1 MTNPPNANTPQ
12 PNQQAEFAKYAQAIR
27 DLNAQVQRLDADAGY
42 KDIEATIRGM
52 ANDLDQA
59 KTAFRFLNSEVRDLQ
74 NVFENISGTLKN
86 VVADLD
92 KSTKSTTLFKRGLNG
107 VEGLARKLADHKS
120 DENVLTVQQLKN
132 VSKQVGLEV
141 EKLKLAQER
150 AIQEQFDLQNKIS
163 AGLAAGKAMEAEIKY
178 SQELEQYQ
186 TEINAGLEE
195 NVGYL
200 DKIIKHSQ
208 KEVEIEKEIQKTV
221 GLTGMA
227 FKGIAGTLQTIGVQ
241 SEALENINS
250 DIRKTAKE
258 TGSAYKTA
266 GTAIKSTFGAL
277 KDSLKDPAIQI
288 TLVTKLF
295 KTLYDIGAEFSA
307 KTFEIQKALGL
318 STAAARDM
326 NEQFYAMQQSTNN
339 LYANYNDLI
348 TANLNLNEAL
358 GTSATFSADVLA
370 TQAKIAQVTG
380 LTSEESAK
388 VYEYSLLTGESQEQI
403 YDSVGKINKGVLSNK
418 KVMQEV
424 LKIDGQLAAQYKNN
438 PKLLGQAVVQAQKL
452 GITLEQAKN
461 MASNLLNFEDS
472 ISAELEAELLTGQEL
487 NLEKARALALQGK
500 TAEAAQELLRQT
512 GGLAKFQRMNVLQQD
527 ALAKSMGMTTD
538 ELANSLVK
546 AKQLQALDASEAKA
560 LNQRIQKLKEEG
572 ETEKAA
578 ELEKQVLQGK
588 TVALAEQELDAQSK
602 IDKAVDSIKSSL
614 KSSVAPLLGGVTDRL
629 ASVLATMAAN
639 PIMKAVL
646 GGVGI
651 VAVGAGLLAAAAAA
665 VMAIKNVLIGSAIDR
680 KQLQALEQIRDNTA
694 GGGTGG
700 GGGSD
705 STSDSGGGGLTGG
718 RKASLGKQL
727 KTLVKNPR
735 AMGRALRRSGGG
747 SLLKGLGKGLL
758 RGGLKRIP
766 AIGALIGAGM
776 EFANGGFNLE
786 SLTRAALSGGGSFL
800 GGAAGT
806 ALGGAAAVGTGG
818 VGALAVPALATG
830 GAVGGGMLGDKLGDL
845 IFGERK
851 QEPETPETA
860 DDFILRPGQKP
871 LKFRKDDVVVGG
883 TNLGG
888 TNSSGN
894 SNSGMPGANVEALLK
909 DLIVAVNKGHQIN
922 IGANKLNEING
933 LSMYSVGS

>member
-1 MTNPPNANTPQ
+1 MATTPPAPQ
-12 PNQQAEFAKYAQAIR
+12 PNEFDKWAKAIR
-27 DLNAQVQRLDADAGY
+27 DLDARLKRLDADAGFTN
-42 KDIEATIRGM
+42 IEDQIQGLKGKTSEAIRLFQM
-52 ANDLDQA
+52 MSREAEDL
-59 KTAFRFLNSEVRDLQ
+59 E
-74 NVFENISGTLKN
+74 NVFQNISTTIKN

-92 KSTKSTTLFKRGLNG
+92 RSTKSTTLFKRGLNNL
-107 VEGLARKLADHKS
+107 EGLARKLADHKS

-132 VSKQVGLEV
+132 ITKQVGLE
-141 EKLKLAQER
+141 KDRLRDAQQR
-150 AIQEQFDLQNKIS
+150 AITEQAALEKKIA
-163 AGLAAGKAMEAEIKY
+163 AGLAAGKSMEAEIRY
-178 SQELEQYQ
+178 SEELLQYQ
-186 TEINAGLEE
+186 KE
-195 NVGYL
+195 VGQALFAKNSYI
-200 DKIIKHSQ
+200 DKIVKHSQ
-208 KEVEIEKEIQKTV
+208 KEIEIEKEIQRTV

-241 SEALENINS
+241 SEALESINL

-258 TGSAYKTA
+258 TGSAWKTA
-266 GTAIKSTFGAL
+266 GTAIKSTFGAI
-277 KDSLKDPAIQI
+277 KDSLSDPAVQLAF
-288 TLVTKLF
+288 TVKVF
-295 KTLYDIGAEFSA
+295 KSLYQIGAEFSA

-388 VYEYSLLTGESQEQI
+388 VYEYSLLTGESQEQV
-403 YDSVGKINKGVLSNK
+403 YDSMGKINKGVLSNK

-424 LKIDGQLAAQYKNN
+424 LKIDGQLAAQYKNQ

-527 ALAKSMGMTTD
+527 ALARSMGMTTD

-651 VAVGAGLLAAAAAA
+651 VAAGAGLLAASAAA
-665 VMAIKNVLIGSAIDR
+665 VVAIKNVLFGSAIER
-680 KQLQALEQIRDNTA
+680 KQVELLKEIRDNTA
-694 GGGTGG
+694 GGGIG

-705 STSDSGGGGLTGG
+705 STSGSGGRRVGG
-718 RKASLGKQL
+718 RATIGKQL
-727 KTLVKNPR
+727 KTLVRNPR
-735 AMGRALRRSGGG
+735 VMGRALRRLGGG
-747 SLLKGLGKGLL
+747 SMAKGLLKSGGRALLKGGGGIASLLGGFALDSVTANQMAKANELQQAGKMKEAEKARSIGKATDVGSAALTGAGLGATIGSIIPGLGTAVGAGVGGLL
-758 RGGLKRIP
+758 
-766 AIGALIGAGM
+766 GAGYGAYQNY
-776 EFANGGFNLE
+776 FA
-786 SLTRAALSGGGSFL
+786 
-800 GGAAGT
+800 
-806 ALGGAAAVGTGG
+806 
-818 VGALAVPALATG
+818 
-830 GAVGGGMLGDKLGDL
+830 D
-845 IFGERK
+845 
-851 QEPETPETA
+851 PETA
-860 DDFILRPGQKP
+860 EDFILRPGQKP

-894 SNSGMPGANVEALLK
+894 TNSGMSGANVEALLK

-922 IGANKLNEING
+922 VGANKLNEING

>member
-1 MTNPPNANTPQ
+1 MT
-12 PNQQAEFAKYAQAIR
+12 
-27 DLNAQVQRLDADAGY
+27 
-42 KDIEATIRGM
+42 
-52 ANDLDQA
+52 
-59 KTAFRFLNSEVRDLQ
+59 
-74 NVFENISGTLKN
+74 
-86 VVADLD
+86 
-92 KSTKSTTLFKRGLNG
+92 TKF
-107 VEGLARKLADHKS
+107 
-120 DENVLTVQQLKN
+120 
-132 VSKQVGLEV
+132 
-141 EKLKLAQER
+141 
-150 AIQEQFDLQNKIS
+150 
-163 AGLAAGKAMEAEIKY
+163 
-178 SQELEQYQ
+178 
-186 TEINAGLEE
+186 
-195 NVGYL
+195 
-200 DKIIKHSQ
+200 
-208 KEVEIEKEIQKTV
+208 
-221 GLTGMA
+221 
-227 FKGIAGTLQTIGVQ
+227 
-241 SEALENINS
+241 
-250 DIRKTAKE
+250 
-258 TGSAYKTA
+258 
-266 GTAIKSTFGAL
+266 
-277 KDSLKDPAIQI
+277 
-288 TLVTKLF
+288 F

-318 STAAARDM
+318 TTSAARDM
-326 NEQFYAMQQSTNN
+326 NKEFYAMQQSTNN
-339 LYANYNDLI
+339 LFANYNDLI

-388 VYEYSLLTGESQEQI
+388 VYEYSLLTGESQEQV
-403 YDSVGKINKGVLSNK
+403 YDSMGKINKGVLSNK

-424 LKIDGQLAAQYKNN
+424 LKIDGQLAAQYKNQ

-527 ALAKSMGMTTD
+527 ALARSMGMTTD

-546 AKQLQALDASEAKA
+546 AKQLEKLGASEGKA

-651 VAVGAGLLAAAAAA
+651 VAAGAGLLAASAAA
-665 VMAIKNVLIGSAIDR
+665 VVAIKNVLFGSAIER
-680 KQLQALEQIRDNTA
+680 KQVELLKEIRDNTA
-694 GGGTGG
+694 GGGAG

-705 STSDSGGGGLTGG
+705 STSDSGGRRTGG
-718 RKASLGKQL
+718 RASLGKQL
-727 KTLVKNPR
+727 KTLIRNPK

-747 SLLKGLGKGLL
+747 SIMRGIGKAATGGLRSVARGGLKGVGKGLL
-758 RGGLKRIP
+758 RKVP
-766 AIGALIGAGM
+766 MIGALLGAGM
-776 EFANGGFNLE
+776 EFGENGFNLE
-786 SLTRAALSGGGSFL
+786 SIARAGLSGGGAFL
-800 GGAAGT
+800 GGLAGTAVAPGVGT
-806 ALGGAAAVGTGG
+806 ALGGI
-818 VGALAVPALATG
+818 
-830 GAVGGGMLGDKLGDL
+830 GGGMAGDWLGDK

-851 QEPETPETA
+851 EQPETPETA
-860 DDFILRPGQKP
+860 EDFILRPGQKP

-888 TNSSGN
+888 TNTGN
-894 SNSGMPGANVEALLK
+894 STNTGLSGANVENLLK
-909 DLIVAVNKGHQIN
+909 DLIVAVNKGHQIH